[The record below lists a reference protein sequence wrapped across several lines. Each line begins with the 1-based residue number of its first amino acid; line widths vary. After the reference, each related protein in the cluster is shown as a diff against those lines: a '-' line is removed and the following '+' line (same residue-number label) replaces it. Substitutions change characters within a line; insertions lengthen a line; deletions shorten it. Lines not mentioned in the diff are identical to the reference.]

1 MEKPPALLKLPPY
14 TNSCILHSYSFY
26 FTWKIYE
33 VKMWKWWFLSL
44 QRIQVMLQW
53 ADVKIILE
61 TCFKS
66 DCSKL
71 QLQMYSMQE
80 ISHQVGNYKTGWC
93 NTSVA
98 KLKMG
103 VLKMLQWFSTELQ
116 RTKILWLKLVFT
128 MWEVGWSLLFQTTK
142 HILLHTKAKEW
153 KYYFGREKKN
163 P

>member
-1 MEKPPALLKLPPY
+1 MENLWSKNVEMMISVPA
-14 TNSCILHSYSFY
+14 
-26 FTWKIYE
+26 E
-33 VKMWKWWFLSL
+33 
-44 QRIQVMLQW
+44 IQVMLQW

-80 ISHQVGNYKTGWC
+80 ISHQVGNYKTDWC

-103 VLKMLQWFSTELQ
+103 VLKMLQGFSTELQ
-116 RTKILWLKLVFT
+116 RAKILWLKLVFT

-153 KYYFGREKKN
+153 KYYFGREKKSLSLCSWKQIWILKTVHEN
-163 P
+163 KSRKRKSKE

>member
-1 MEKPPALLKLPPY
+1 MENLWSKNVEMMISVPA
-14 TNSCILHSYSFY
+14 
-26 FTWKIYE
+26 E
-33 VKMWKWWFLSL
+33 
-44 QRIQVMLQW
+44 IQVMLQW

-61 TCFKS
+61 TYFKS

-103 VLKMLQWFSTELQ
+103 VLKMLQGFSTELQ

-153 KYYFGREKKN
+153 KYYFGREKKILKSLQLETN
-163 P
+163 LDFEDSSWK